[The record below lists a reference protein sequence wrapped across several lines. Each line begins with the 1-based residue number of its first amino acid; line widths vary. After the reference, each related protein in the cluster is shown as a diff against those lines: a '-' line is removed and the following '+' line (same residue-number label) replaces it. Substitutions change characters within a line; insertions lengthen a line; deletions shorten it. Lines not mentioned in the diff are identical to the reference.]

1 MLLIITAIIISYL
14 IGSVP
19 TGYLFGKLSRGI
31 DIRNFGSGNVGA
43 TNAWR
48 VLGKKTGVLVLLIDL
63 LKGVL
68 PVVLV
73 ADFFLSRGIDISPEA
88 FRLILALSCISGHNW
103 TVFLKFKGGKGVAT
117 TLGVLIGLSLV
128 TDDFAK
134 IFGLVIFV
142 WLVVFLISRMVSLA
156 SISAGI
162 SFPVWSFIF
171 KMPYAILLFS
181 FLTAVLIILRHRSN
195 LRRIIRGEESRLNL
209 TKKSYSK

>member
-19 TGYLFGKLSRGI
+19 TGYLFGKLLRGI
-31 DIRNFGSGNVGA
+31 DIRNFGSGNIGA

-48 VLGKKTGVLVLLIDL
+48 VLGKKTGTLVLLIDL
-63 LKGVL
+63 LKGAL

-73 ADFFLSRGIDISPEA
+73 ADFFLSRGVDISPEA

-134 IFGLVIFV
+134 IFGLIIFV

-162 SFPVWSFIF
+162 SFPVWSLIF

-181 FLTAVLIILRHRSN
+181 FLTAVLILLRHRSN
-195 LRRIIRGEESRLNL
+195 LRRIIRGEESRLSL
-209 TKKSYSK
+209 TKKYHSK

>member
-19 TGYLFGKLSRGI
+19 TAYLFGKLFRGI

-48 VLGKKTGVLVLLIDL
+48 VLGKKIGALVLLIDL
-63 LKGVL
+63 LKGAL

-73 ADFFLSRGIDISPEA
+73 ADFFLSRGVDISPET

-103 TVFLKFKGGKGVAT
+103 TIFLKFKGGKGVAT
-117 TLGVLIGLSLV
+117 TLGVLIGLSFV

-156 SISAGI
+156 SVSAGI
-162 SFPVWSFIF
+162 SFPVWSLIF

-181 FLTAVLIILRHRSN
+181 FLTAVLILLRHRSN

-209 TKKSYSK
+209 TKRPHSK

>member
-19 TGYLFGKLSRGI
+19 TGYLFGKLLRGI
-31 DIRNFGSGNVGA
+31 DIRNFGSGNIGA

-48 VLGKKTGVLVLLIDL
+48 VLGKKTGTLVLLIDL
-63 LKGVL
+63 LKGAL

-73 ADFFLSRGIDISPEA
+73 ADFFLSRGVDISPEA

-134 IFGLVIFV
+134 IFGLIIFV

-162 SFPVWSFIF
+162 SFPVWSLIF

-181 FLTAVLIILRHRSN
+181 FLTAVLILLRHRSN
-195 LRRIIRGEESRLNL
+195 LRRIMRGEESRLSF
-209 TKKSYSK
+209 TKKSHSK